1 MAKIHFEVQHS
12 FDAPPVRVWEELVDW
27 SGHAAWIP
35 MTRVSVAPG
44 DPTAVGATFTAWS
57 GVGRL
62 ALEDRM
68 RVASLDWDDQ
78 AQQGACGVDKLG
90 PVLVGTATFTVSA
103 GRASGTEVH
112 WIEDVALPRLP
123 QFLAPVL
130 AAAGA
135 AGFRFGMRRLARIV
149 ETQR

>member
-1 MAKIHFEVQHS
+1 MAKIRFEVRHS
-12 FDAPPVRVWEELVDW
+12 FNASPARVWEELVDW

-35 MTRVSVAPG
+35 MTRIAVAPG
-44 DPTAVGATFTAWS
+44 DPQAVDATFTAWT

-68 RVASLDWDDQ
+68 RVASFDWNDETQ
-78 AQQGACGVDKLG
+78 RGACAVDKLG
-90 PVLVGTATFTVSA
+90 PVLTGSAAFTVTA
-103 GRASGTEVH
+103 GRASAIDVN
-112 WIEDVALPRLP
+112 WIEDVAVPRLP
-123 QFLAPVL
+123 QFLAPIL

-149 ETQR
+149 ERRP